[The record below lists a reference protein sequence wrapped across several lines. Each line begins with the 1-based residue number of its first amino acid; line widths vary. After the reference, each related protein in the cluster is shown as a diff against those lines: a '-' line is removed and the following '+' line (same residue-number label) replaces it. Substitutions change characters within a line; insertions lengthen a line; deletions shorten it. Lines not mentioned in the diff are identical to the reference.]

1 MTPEELQ
8 PVKVVYDAQAR
19 EWERVL
25 ALDPSPRWLAE
36 LRSRLV
42 GVEYVNSGS
51 AEIEAWRMGWVDRV
65 TSRMFELGMDGAF
78 PETDIPIPDALPE

>member
-8 PVKVVYDAQAR
+8 PVKLAYDVQAR
-19 EWERVL
+19 EWVRVME
-25 ALDPSPRWLAE
+25 LDPSPRWLAE

-51 AEIEAWRMGWVDRV
+51 DEIEAWRMGWVQVV
-65 TSRMFELGMDGAF
+65 TSRMLELGMDGAF
-78 PETDIPIPDALPE
+78 PELDIPIPDALPE